1 MMESE
6 QSKTKAEQKSL
17 NFFQKIQAKVLVWW
31 EYCSSGVWRDT
42 RKDWKV
48 SIVKTLN
55 IVIRS
60 FLDRDIQSTACALT
74 YRTLLAIVP
83 ALAILF
89 AIGRGFGF
97 QSVLKDQLL
106 HSFPAQAYALNTA
119 FNFVD
124 SCLSQASEGI
134 FLGVGFVF
142 LLWTL
147 ISLLSSVADSFNRIW
162 NIIHGRSIWRKAT
175 DYLAVMI
182 VLPIL
187 MICGSG
193 ITIVMS
199 TTLKAIFPD
208 LLHGTFESFLMDSI
222 SIILSWLFFTGTYL
236 LIPNTKVKFPN
247 ALVAGIIVGTAY
259 GVIQWLFLSGQ
270 LYVAK
275 YNAIYGS
282 FSFLPLLLL
291 WIQLTWLITLVGCL
305 LCYAS
310 QNIGYFN
317 FGIDI
322 SNISLSYR
330 RKVTIAIMAIIA
342 HRFID
347 NLPPLDARQI
357 ASDYGLPQRLVIET
371 IARLSKVG
379 LICHIEKN
387 GCRESELPVQPA
399 VDTSTLTIAGII
411 ERLQHTGCNDFIP
424 DFSSRFPEAIK
435 ISDSITE
442 SMSKDLHNTGILDI
456 KIPKYNPQ

>member
-1 MMESE
+1 
-6 QSKTKAEQKSL
+6 
-17 NFFQKIQAKVLVWW
+17 
-31 EYCSSGVWRDT
+31 
-42 RKDWKV
+42 
-48 SIVKTLN
+48 
-55 IVIRS
+55 
-60 FLDRDIQSTACALT
+60 
-74 YRTLLAIVP
+74 
-83 ALAILF
+83 
-89 AIGRGFGF
+89 
-97 QSVLKDQLL
+97 
-106 HSFPAQAYALNTA
+106 
-119 FNFVD
+119 
-124 SCLSQASEGI
+124 
-134 FLGVGFVF
+134 
-142 LLWTL
+142 
-147 ISLLSSVADSFNRIW
+147 
-162 NIIHGRSIWRKAT
+162 
-175 DYLAVMI
+175 
-182 VLPIL
+182 
-187 MICGSG
+187 
-193 ITIVMS
+193 
-199 TTLKAIFPD
+199 
-208 LLHGTFESFLMDSI
+208 MDSI
-222 SIILSWLFFTGTYL
+222 SIILSCLFFTGTYL

-330 RKVTIAIMAIIA
+330 RKVTIAMMAIIA